1 MHLNVTD
8 PLRKWSRE
16 AHISCL
22 ESLQQ
27 KPASEKRGHWE
38 TTHFEDILQE
48 VKVKVAQSCL
58 TLCDP
63 MDYTVCGI
71 LQARILE
78 WVGFP
83 FSRGSSQLRSPTLWV
98 DSLQAEPPG
107 NPQRGRDMEESNF
120 RSSESRSWS
129 SNTLATWCE
138 ELSHWKRL
146 WCWDRLKAGGE
157 GDNRGWNG
165 WMASPTRWTWV
176 WVDSGSWWWTGRPG
190 VLQSM
195 RLQRVEHDWATEQ

>member
-98 DSLQAEPPG
+98 DSLQAEPQGKPKNTG
-107 NPQRGRDMEESNF
+107 EGSL
-120 RSSESRSWS
+120 SLSIGSSRSRNRTRVS
-129 SNTLATWCE
+129 CV
-138 ELSHWKRL
+138 
-146 WCWDRLKAGGE
+146 AGGFFT
-157 GDNRGWNG
+157 N
-165 WMASPTRWTWV
+165 
-176 WVDSGSWWWTGRPG
+176 
-190 VLQSM
+190 
-195 RLQRVEHDWATEQ
+195 